1 MPPRIPL
8 RPLTRAHSTSPFPH
22 GSTAP
27 QALTVP
33 NLHLRKH
40 PKRSPPPLPPTDASE
55 EQQLLK
61 PPPLNPIS
69 LSANPWAESYVVA
82 EDDIEDSFIEGITVE
97 DACSPSEGG
106 RRKRHK
112 RRPDEPIHEIKFSA
126 HEKVVI
132 YQNFVSFTS
141 HGRSGVIT
149 HARLLDS
156 CSCALCRDKS
166 TRQKNTTTGESVR
179 ESKRVKFV
187 KGHVSYGSVQV
198 PALLASWIGPKGNR
212 NDGQSH
218 VSVFPMF
225 RLRGMIESDNSS
237 YTRSPTFVRQT
248 WDGESLPLT
257 NLRFKYSDLPQSLFK
272 VLEQLQVYGIAIVEG
287 VPTDTTGNDD
297 CTLRKVTNMV
307 GEIRN
312 TFYGE
317 TWNVKSMKQSKNVAY
332 TSVNLGLHM
341 DLLYFSSPP
350 RFQLLH
356 CLRNRVEGGSSYF
369 VDSFRAVN
377 DLPKEKRRFL
387 SSVTIPY
394 QYDNDGHFLR
404 YRHPIIS
411 PDYAPNSLHAAV
423 NWSPPFRGPAEAL
436 DMPQDDIVA
445 AAKQESKVFQAIAD
459 FEERLSDPRYRYEFT
474 MQEGDLVLFDNRR
487 VLHARTAFY
496 DKDKES
502 PEGVN
507 EADKDDDESTEPTRW
522 LKGCYLDGEVVW
534 DKLATLR
541 LESLRNTRN
550 SQRRRRK
557 SGGKKEA
564 REEAAGG
571 EKESE
576 A

>member
-1 MPPRIPL
+1 MSYRAPL
-8 RPLTRAHSTSPFPH
+8 RRLTRAYATSPFPT
-22 GSTAP
+22 GSITP
-27 QALTVP
+27 QTLTVP
-33 NLHLRKH
+33 TLNLRKH
-40 PKRSPPPLPPTDASE
+40 AKRPPPPPSHADTPE
-55 EQQLLK
+55 EQQLIK

-69 LSANPWAESYVVA
+69 LSSNPWAESYVVA

-97 DACSPSEGG
+97 DPSSPSEGG
-106 RRKRHK
+106 RRKRRK

-126 HEKVVI
+126 HEKVAI
-132 YQNFVSFTS
+132 YQSFVSFTS

-156 CSCALCRDKS
+156 CSCSLCRDKS
-166 TRQKNTTTGESVR
+166 TRQKNTTTGDSVR
-179 ESKRVKFV
+179 QSKKVRFS
-187 KGHVSYGSVQV
+187 KGHVSSYKTQV
-198 PALLASWIGPKGNR
+198 PALLASWIGGKR
-212 NDGQSH
+212 NPHNGQH
-218 VSVFPMF
+218 HLSVFPMA
-225 RLRGMIESDNSS
+225 RLRAMIETDNNS
-237 YTRSPTFVRQT
+237 YARSPTFVRQT

-287 VPTDTTGNDD
+287 VPTDATSNEN
-297 CTLRKVTNMV
+297 CNLRKVANMI

-356 CLRNRVEGGSSYF
+356 CLRNRVEGGTSYF
-369 VDSFRAVN
+369 VDSFRTVN
-377 DLPKEKRRFL
+377 DLPKDKRKFL
-387 SSVTIPY
+387 GSVTIPY

-404 YRHPIIS
+404 YRHPILS

-423 NWSPPFRGPAEAL
+423 NWSPPFRGFAEAL
-436 DMPQDDIVA
+436 DAPQDDIVA

-459 FEERLSDPRYRYEFT
+459 FEDRLSDPRYRYEFT

-487 VLHARTAFY
+487 VLHARTAFH
-496 DKDKES
+496 DRES
-502 PEGVN
+502 PEGEKEVEREED
-507 EADKDDDESTEPTRW
+507 EAKEPTRW

-541 LESLRNTRN
+541 LESLKS
-550 SQRRRRK
+550 SQKPRRRK
-557 SGGKKEA
+557 SGGKEETKEEPDA
-564 REEAAGG
+564 
-571 EKESE
+571 
-576 A
+576 